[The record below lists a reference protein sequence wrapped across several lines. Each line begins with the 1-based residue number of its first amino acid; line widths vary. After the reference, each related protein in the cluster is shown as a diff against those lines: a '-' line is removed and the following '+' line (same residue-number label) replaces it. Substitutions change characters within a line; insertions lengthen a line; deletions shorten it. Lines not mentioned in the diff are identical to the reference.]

1 MLASAARE
9 LVRAR
14 EGDDGAAQAVLGG
27 AARREEARRPA
38 RHAQV
43 LGRRRVALVV
53 VAVDQRLAGL
63 PLQDE
68 GELPAEVGGVLDAV
82 VAAARA
88 ERADDVRGIADE
100 DRPADAEGVEQ
111 VVAVLV
117 RADPDELELDVGAE
131 LLAQARAG
139 DLGPADRFRVGA
151 SSIW

>member
-1 MLASAARE
+1 MR
-9 LVRAR
+9 LVT
-14 EGDDGAAQAVLGG
+14 L
-27 AARREEARRPA
+27 
-38 RHAQV
+38 QV
-43 LGRRRVALVV
+43 LDRRRVALGV

-63 PLQDE
+63 AGEDE

-88 ERADDVRGIADE
+88 ERADDVGGVADE
-100 DRPADAEGVEQ
+100 ERAADAKGVEQ

-139 DLGPADRFRVGA
+139 DLGPADRLRVGSA
-151 SSIW
+151 RPSGSRGARRRRPSGAARRRGLR